1 MGDYWLPKERFAR
14 VATPTLV
21 LDGGASPPWLG
32 VTAQRLAETLPNGRR
47 QTLEGQ
53 QHNVDPEALAPA
65 VANFFRA

>member
-1 MGDYWLPKERFAR
+1 VSRRRRWCWTVAR
-14 VATPTLV
+14 ARL
-21 LDGGASPPWLG
+21 WLG
-32 VTAQRLAETLPNGRR
+32 VTAQKLAEMLPNGRR

>member
-1 MGDYWLPKERFAR
+1 
-14 VATPTLV
+14 
-21 LDGGASPPWLG
+21 
-32 VTAQRLAETLPNGRR
+32 VTAQKLAETLPNGRR